1 MKIAKEIKWLV
12 KYNKLKIVN
21 ESEIQSLLKE
31 IRNLIKEKEELKS
44 KEKYLLEKN
53 SNYRKQ
59 IKELKEKLK

>member
-1 MKIAKEIKWLV
+1 MKIAEEIKWLV

-31 IRNLIKEKEELKS
+31 IRRLTKEKEELKS
-44 KEKYLLEKN
+44 REEYLLEKN